1 MTKTLLDTAAV
12 LNNVKINA
20 GALAWFKP
28 YLSSWL
34 KGAGS
39 KPTDAMLTVPLVLGK
54 RAGVEALHIAM
65 CLRPEGCTVQQFCL
79 AGSCGPANNYRRALV
94 NSGWFSVT
102 VEGKPYAF
110 KMTFTVKGEAKL
122 AAMQAKLDTEAQAA
136 DVAPVKK
143 GNGGNAKRKAA
154 KAVTVTEATPVAPA
168 TDTATSEAATGN
180 EGHTSPDQPADSH
193 AQA

>member
-1 MTKTLLDTAAV
+1 MTKTQIDTAAA
-12 LNNVKINA
+12 LGNVKINSA
-20 GALAWFKP
+20 ALAWFKP
-28 YLSSWL
+28 YLSGWL

-94 NSGWFSVT
+94 KSGWFGCT

-110 KMTFTVKGEAKL
+110 KLAFTVKGEAKL
-122 AAMQAKLDTEAQAA
+122 TAMQAKLDVDAQAA
-136 DVAPVKK
+136 DAVPVAKK
-143 GNGGNAKRKAA
+143 RKAGKAKRKAA
-154 KAVTVTEATPVAPA
+154 DTVNGETATPVAGEPETPA
-168 TDTATSEAATGN
+168 SEPATGN
-180 EGHTSPDQPADSH
+180 EGHNSPDTANH
-193 AQA
+193 ATA